1 MSGFA
6 PYLRP
11 LLSELLLL
19 QAPLLALLLQLLHL
33 LHTVGLPTSCIK
45 EVKQGHR

>member
-1 MSGFA
+1 MSGFV
-6 PYLRP
+6 PHLCP

-19 QAPLLALLLQLLHL
+19 QAPFLTLLLQLLHL

-45 EVKQGHR
+45 EVKQGC